1 MTKITG
7 KGASFNRWDG
17 SAWVAIANIKSI
29 GGPSATRETVDV
41 TTLDSSGGYREF
53 IGSLRDGGEVAL
65 PMLFEQ
71 ETYAIMK
78 TDFESDTVQEYSI
91 VLPDTNNTTL
101 EFSGIV
107 TGCPLDAPLD
117 DAVACDVTIK
127 ISGSTE
133 LTSIDNIVSAAAQVD
148 IPFTAVAAKQLAE
161 LGLASTIACTL
172 DDATVSNVTVTWNTG
187 TPMYDGTTIGTYVF
201 VGTLHPTTL
210 IRNPDDVSAAVNV
223 VIS

>member
-17 SAWVAIANIKSI
+17 SAWVAISNIKSI
-29 GGPSATRETVDV
+29 GGPSAARETVDV

-53 IGSLRDGGEVAL
+53 IGSLRDGGEISL
-65 PMLFEQ
+65 PMLFEA
-71 ETYAIMK
+71 ESYAIMK

-127 ISGSTE
+127 ISGSTN
-133 LTSIDNIVSAAAQVD
+133 LTSINNIVSAAAQAD
-148 IPFTAVAAKQLAE
+148 IPAAIGSAVQLADI
-161 LGLASTIACTL
+161 GLASTIVCTL
-172 DDATVSNVTVTWNTG
+172 DDASTPSITVTWNTA
-187 TPMYDGTTIGTYVF
+187 TPMYDGALAGTYVF
-201 VGTLHPTTL
+201 LGTLHPTTL
-210 IRNPDDVSAAVNV
+210 VRNPDGVTVSVNV
-223 VIS
+223 VVS